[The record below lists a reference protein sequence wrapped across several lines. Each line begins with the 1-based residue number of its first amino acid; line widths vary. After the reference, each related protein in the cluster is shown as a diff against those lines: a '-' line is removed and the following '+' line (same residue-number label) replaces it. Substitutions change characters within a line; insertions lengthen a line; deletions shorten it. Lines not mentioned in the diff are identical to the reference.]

1 MYLSIYFLSCLK
13 MFRCQQSQELEH
25 LLSESEPELLALLP
39 ERGGQQRVAAVEH
52 RHLASVLLPQLCEH
66 LGGDNIVTIVTIHW
80 QYFTITE
87 KAPIS
92 ILA

>member
-1 MYLSIYFLSCLK
+1 MLERYGWKTRHLTS
-13 MFRCQQSQELEH
+13 EH

-66 LGGDNIVTIVTIHW
+66 LGGGTI
-80 QYFTITE
+80 
-87 KAPIS
+87 
-92 ILA
+92 LLL